1 MTLSGGDLVVLD
13 SNVLIHWARQDRT
26 GKFLLD
32 TYALDQRVD
41 RPLIPTT
48 VEGEVR
54 AIAKHSGWGKA
65 KMERLD
71 MIFGELVRIEVGLP
85 DVIDAYADLYDLDRR
100 GGHNTG
106 QNDMWI
112 AAATKAV
119 GGVLMTC
126 DNDFN
131 WMHPGIVRVEHVP
144 PQKP

>member
-1 MTLSGGDLVVLD
+1 MSISTSDIVVLD

-26 GKFLLD
+26 GQFLLA

-41 RPLIPTT
+41 RPLVPTT
-48 VEGEVR
+48 VEGEVHGL
-54 AIAKHSGWGKA
+54 AKHGGWGKA

-71 MIFGELVRIEVGLP
+71 DIFGELVRIEAGLP
-85 DVIDAYADLYDLDRR
+85 EVIDAYAELYDLDRR

-131 WMHPGIVRVEHVP
+131 WMHSGLVRVEHVE
-144 PQKP
+144 PQK

>member
-1 MTLSGGDLVVLD
+1 LSLAASDIVVLD

-26 GKFLLD
+26 GQFLLA

-54 AIAKHSGWGKA
+54 GLAKYGGWGKE

-71 MIFGELVRIEVGLP
+71 DIFGELVRVEAGLP
-85 DVIDAYADLYDLDRR
+85 QVINAYAEIYNLNRC
-100 GGHNTG
+100 GGYNTG

-131 WMHPGIVRVEHVP
+131 WMHPGLVRVEHVA
-144 PQKP
+144 PQK